1 MNAIQ
6 TLQCTIYNASTLI
19 NFSLYKLMTVLERE
33 TNENNSNYFII
44 KCNALFG
51 LAERHKLHV
60 DLSES
65 KVQIGKYDHFDLS
78 IR

>member
-1 MNAIQ
+1 
-6 TLQCTIYNASTLI
+6 
-19 NFSLYKLMTVLERE
+19 MTVLERE